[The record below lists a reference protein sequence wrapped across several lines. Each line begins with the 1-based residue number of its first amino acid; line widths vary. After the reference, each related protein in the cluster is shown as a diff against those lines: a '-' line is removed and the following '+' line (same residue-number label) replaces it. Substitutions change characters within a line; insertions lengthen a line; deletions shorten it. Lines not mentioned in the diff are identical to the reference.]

1 MFVHHLKV
9 RPPHVLPAWIERPC
23 VRRTAAHSGVVSI
36 VAGPGYGKTVL
47 AAQVFA
53 AWTGPKLWYGLDT
66 ADCDL
71 AVFAT
76 HFDTVLGSIGRAPK
90 LQGESWRL
98 GSTKEIAS
106 IFAGSLEDLTEPALL
121 IFDDV
126 HVIENSRSLE
136 VLSDFIG
143 RVMQVGATT
152 VLVCARSLP
161 LPLHAYAAAGRLLRM
176 GPAELAFDDAESRRY
191 LRSSARDLRD
201 DGATDEL
208 IRLAEGW
215 PAGLALVASTGVS
228 ADRTAS
234 VATHADG
241 EEARQLLF
249 DYLAAEVLEALGDR
263 ERRFLLE
270 TSILDDLEAE
280 LCVEVGFSDAAPLLR
295 SFAARGLFIARRSE
309 GAYSVHRLFRD
320 FLRTELARV
329 YRPED
334 VTRLQRA
341 AAEAYRRRG
350 DFVSAMR
357 HRLLAGDLDAAV
369 RELEQRAFALIANGL
384 LSPLRAF
391 LAQLGRE
398 RTEASPTLLAAQGRL
413 QQIRGD
419 WDDALVSLERAMR
432 AASER
437 SDYGVLAEAARAV
450 APILASRGDFAKLDA
465 LLARTLALPIPEA
478 NRIAL
483 LSTQSAVYVET
494 ERYDDA
500 VRLFAEIMPTI
511 VARGDLAMQ
520 GMVLH
525 NTGAAHVRRGDPYA
539 GLAFYERALRVK
551 SSGGQRVSALVTL
564 ANQIFALVLIGD
576 TEDADRLVAQLLG
589 EAADLDNATM
599 LAYGYKHVGEI
610 ALARGDVPAAV
621 AAYHKARGLCDPGD
635 VLVLPE
641 ILHGYA
647 RALLER
653 REPELADE
661 MCAQAIKLMR
671 AALRSQP
678 MAPVLSTR
686 ASCAFARAEHERGVA
701 LVEESLEL
709 AKAGDDALLRTYV
722 NLDAAAA
729 LVRAS
734 GDPAPSAKRQRL
746 DELAKTATATAV
758 ALMEQRD
765 YRFLLRTKSA
775 AFATLQA
782 ARLRWNATERDTA
795 SDARTAVVA
804 LQIEMLGGL
813 RVTVRGEAVPA
824 KAWTRRKA
832 RDLFAHLVTLQG
844 RLCSRSRLVDL
855 YWPDVEG
862 DTAHDLLRVTV
873 SAIRKAVGNVIRY
886 EEGGYRFVAPAGTTL
901 DVELFE
907 RHIEAARAAEAG
919 GAVDAA
925 RAAFSRAVQTYRG
938 DFLEGAEDAAWL
950 WRERERLRKPY
961 LAALRWLVRHPS
973 DDREGSVELLDRLL
987 DETPFDV
994 EAVKL
999 RLDVMTTEMRTLDAT
1014 AEYARWKSAYRA
1026 TLGAEAPEIWQPPVL
1041 ANC

>member
-1 MFVHHLKV
+1 MFVHHFKM
-9 RPPHVLPAWIERPC
+9 RPPQLLPAWIERHC
-23 VRRTAAHSGVVSI
+23 VRRTASHNGVVSI

-53 AWTGPKLWYGLDT
+53 AWTGPKLWYGLDA

-76 HFDTVLGSIGRAPK
+76 HFDTVLRSLGRATR

-98 GSTKEIAS
+98 GSSKELAS
-106 IFAGSLEDLTEPALL
+106 LFAAAFEDLAQPALL

-126 HVIENSRSLE
+126 HLIENSRSLE
-136 VLSDFIG
+136 VLSDVIG
-143 RVMQVGATT
+143 RVMQVGAT
-152 VLVCARSLP
+152 VFICGRSMP
-161 LPLHAYAAAGRLLRM
+161 LALHAYAAAGRLMRV
-176 GPAELAFDDAESRRY
+176 GSAELAFDEAESRRY
-191 LRSSARDLRD
+191 LRSSTRDVRD
-201 DGATDEL
+201 ERATDEL

-215 PAGLALVASTGVS
+215 PAGLALVGSSGVS
-228 ADRTAS
+228 ADQTAS
-234 VATHADG
+234 LATHVGG

-249 DYLAAEVLEALGDR
+249 DYLAAEVLEALDDR

-270 TSILDDLEAE
+270 TSILDDLEAG
-280 LCVEVGFSDAAPLLR
+280 LCAEIAGLGEAAEILR
-295 SFAARGLFIARRSE
+295 SFAARGFFITRRSE
-309 GAYSVHRLFRD
+309 LAYGAHRLFRD
-320 FLRTELARV
+320 FLRAELARSL
-329 YRPED
+329 PED

-341 AAEAYRRRG
+341 AADAYRRRG
-350 DFVSAMR
+350 DYVSALR
-357 HRLLAGDLDAAV
+357 HRLLAGDLDEAV
-369 RELEQRAFALIANGL
+369 CELEHKAFALIASGVI
-384 LSPLRAF
+384 SPLRAF
-391 LAQLGRE
+391 LARVGRE

-413 QQIRGD
+413 QQIRGE

-432 AASER
+432 AATER
-437 SDYGVLAEAARAV
+437 SDYAVLAEGARAV
-450 APILASRGDFAKLDA
+450 APILASRGEFTKLDT

-551 SSGGQRVSALVTL
+551 NSGGQRVSALVTL
-564 ANQIFALVLIGD
+564 ANQIFALVLIGETD
-576 TEDADRLVAQLLG
+576 DANRLVAHLLA

-599 LAYGYKHVGEI
+599 LAYGHKHLGEI
-610 ALARGDVPAAV
+610 ALARGDLPAAV
-621 AAYHKARGLCDPGD
+621 AAYHKARSLCDPGD

-647 RALLER
+647 RALLESH
-653 REPELADE
+653 EPELADE
-661 MCAQAIKLMR
+661 LCAQAIKLMR

-678 MAPVLSTR
+678 IAPVLSTR
-686 ASCAFARAEHERGVA
+686 ASCAFARAEHDRGVA
-701 LVEESLEL
+701 FVEESLEL

-729 LVRAS
+729 LVRATS
-734 GDPAPSAKRQRL
+734 DVHSVAKRVRL
-746 DELAKTATATAV
+746 DELAETATATAV

-765 YRFLLRTKSA
+765 YRFLLRTKAA
-775 AFATLQA
+775 AFATLHES
-782 ARLRWNATERDTA
+782 RLRWAKGRDA
-795 SDARTAVVA
+795 STGAEASADALR
-804 LQIEMLGGL
+804 IEMLGGL
-813 RVTVRGEAVPA
+813 RVSVRGEAVPA

-844 RLCSRSRLVDL
+844 RLCSRARLVDL
-855 YWPDVEG
+855 YWPEVEG

-886 EEGGYRFVAPAGTTL
+886 EEGGYRFVAPAGTAV
-901 DVELFE
+901 DVEVFE

-919 GAVDAA
+919 GAVVAA
-925 RAAFSRAVQTYRG
+925 RAAFLRAVQTYRG

-973 DDREGSVELLDRLL
+973 DDFERSVALLDRLL
-987 DETPFDV
+987 EETPFDV

-999 RLDVMTTEMRTLDAT
+999 RLDVMTKDMRTLDAT
-1014 AEYARWKSAYRA
+1014 LEYARWKSAYRA
-1026 TLGAEAPEIWQPPVL
+1026 TVGAEAPEIWQPPVL